1 MNYGK
6 REVREK
12 LERTGSSEVRQ
23 RNRFL
28 MFLVVLGVGL
38 VVGTAVILAAVAV
51 GAYTQII
58 RDTPVIESI
67 GDLEPKENKSIIY
80 AADGSIMQEL
90 VVSGS
95 NRINVSYDEIPK
107 NLVNAV
113 VAIEDARFFEHQG
126 VDVKGVFRAIF
137 VGLTKGSLSEGA
149 STITQQL
156 IKNNMYG
163 GGFETNLGDRV
174 TRKFQEQYLALQL
187 EQRVDKKTILEYYLN
202 TINFGANSL
211 GVEVAAQR
219 YFGKHVTALNLA
231 ECTVIAATT
240 SSPTRYNPITHP
252 DSNQVRRLIVLDKMV
267 EFGFI
272 TEEQREEAAGEEVY
286 QRIQATAE
294 AYTGQ
299 HAFSYF
305 TDAVFDDVL
314 KALQEELGYTESQ
327 AYSVMYNGGL
337 RIYTTEVPSIQT
349 IIDEE
354 VNNDANYFSRGP
366 DGLTNF
372 VLQYSLSYTLGIRTA
387 GGTDYYYNESAL
399 QSYFRDTLGR
409 SDFTLIFETLDSLQ
423 EAVQIFRTYILT
435 ETQGEIIAEN
445 VTSTMQPQASVVV
458 MDQKTGYVL
467 GISGGRGDKDEMGS
481 RVLNR
486 ATQSTRQPGSTFKIL
501 TTYAPAIDLKGA
513 TLASTYYDS
522 ELRLD
527 GRPVRNW
534 WGDTY
539 LGYSNIRQAIMA
551 SMNIIAIRCMENTV
565 TESLAYD
572 YARSFGISTL
582 IPGDKSPV
590 LAIGGITYGVTNLE
604 LTGAYASIANMG
616 VYNEP
621 IFWTRVTD
629 TEGNVILTNK
639 QVQKTVIREET
650 AKLLTSALE
659 DVITPQWPAFP
670 REGVGATNTSL
681 AIEGVHVAGKSGTT
695 NDVNDLWFVGFS
707 PNYTLG
713 VWSGYDSGI
722 VLGDGWNNHRY
733 LWRNIMMRISE
744 NVEDREFD
752 YSGLVKAKICSKSGL
767 LAREGVCDRCGDED
781 CHIYEEYFSP
791 NTVPTEYCNRHAEFS
806 ICNESGKLATQYCPV
821 NHITKKVYLTL
832 GQAELNDECITSDL
846 EFAVPEAIRNAYCPI
861 HYNGWDK
868 VTEAPDEEETGTGT
882 EEETEDSQGE
892 TSEEASGG
900 GD

>member
-12 LERTGSSEVRQ
+12 LERTGSYEVRQ

-28 MFLVVLGVGL
+28 MFLVVLGVGF
-38 VVGTAVILAAVAV
+38 VVGAAVIAASVAV
-51 GAYTQII
+51 GAYRQIL
-58 RDTPVIESI
+58 RDTPAIRSI

-80 AADGSIMQEL
+80 ASDGSIMQEL

-107 NLVNAV
+107 DLVNAV

-156 IKNNMYG
+156 IKNNVYG
-163 GGFETNLGDRV
+163 GGFETNMGDRI

-231 ECTVIAATT
+231 ECAVIAATT

-252 DSNQVRRLIVLDKMV
+252 DSNQVRRLIVLDKML
-267 EFGFI
+267 ESGFI
-272 TEEQREEAAGEEVY
+272 TEEQRNEAASEDVY

-305 TDAVFDDVL
+305 TDAVFEDVL
-314 KALQEELGYTESQ
+314 ETLQKELGYTESQ

-337 RIYTTEVPSIQT
+337 RIYTTEVPSIQN
-349 IIDEE
+349 IIDDE
-354 VNNDANYFSRGP
+354 VNNDANYFSRGA
-366 DGLTNF
+366 DGLTNY
-372 VLQYSLSYTLGIRTA
+372 VLQYSLSYTLGIRTS
-387 GGTDYYYNESAL
+387 GGTEYYYNETAL
-399 QSYFRDTLGR
+399 QNYFRDKLGR
-409 SDFTLIFETLDSLQ
+409 TDFTLIFDTLDSLN
-423 EAVQIFRTYILT
+423 EAVQIFRNYILN
-435 ETQGEIIAEN
+435 ETQGEVIAEN
-445 VTSTMQPQASVVV
+445 VTTTMEPQASVIVV
-458 MDQKTGYVL
+458 DQKTGYVL
-467 GISGGRGDKDEMGS
+467 GVSGGRGNKDEMGS

-513 TLASTYYDS
+513 TLGSPYYDS
-522 ELRLD
+522 QLLLD

-572 YARSFGISTL
+572 YVRSFGISTL
-582 IPGDKSPV
+582 IPQDKSPV

-604 LTGAYASIANMG
+604 LTGAYAAIANMG

-629 TEGNVILTNK
+629 SEGNVIPTNK
-639 QVQKTVIREET
+639 QAQKAVIREET
-650 AKLLTSALE
+650 AKLLTSAME
-659 DVITPQWPAFP
+659 DVITPQWMAFP

-681 AIEGVHVAGKSGTT
+681 AIEGMHVAGKSGTT

-707 PNYTLG
+707 PYYTLG
-713 VWSGYDSGI
+713 VWSGYDSGS
-722 VLGDGWNNHRY
+722 VLGDGWNTHRY

-744 NVEDREFD
+744 GQADREFD

-767 LAREGVCDRCGDED
+767 LAREGVCDKCGDED

-806 ICNESGKLATQYCPV
+806 ICTVSGKLASPYCP
-821 NHITKKVYLTL
+821 IGYTTKKVYMTL
-832 GQAELNDECITSDL
+832 GPIEATDNTPTGDL
-846 EFAVPEAIRNAYCPI
+846 EFIVPENIRNIYCPV
-861 HYNGWDK
+861 HYKDWEK
-868 VTEAPDEEETGTGT
+868 ETEAPTEETT
-882 EEETEDSQGE
+882 EEQTDPETD
-892 TSEEASGG
+892 SGG
-900 GD
+900 

>member
-1 MNYGK
+1 MKYGK
-6 REVREK
+6 RDVRDK
-12 LERTGSSEVRQ
+12 LERTGSAEVRQ
-23 RNRFL
+23 KNRFL
-28 MFLVVLGVGL
+28 MFLVVLGIGL
-38 VVGTAVILAAVAV
+38 VVSAAVIAAAIAV

-58 RDTPVIESI
+58 SDTPVIRSI

-80 AADGSIMQEL
+80 ASDGSVMQEL

-95 NRINVSYDEIPK
+95 NRINVSYDEIPRD
-107 NLVNAV
+107 LVNAV

-137 VGLTKGSLSEGA
+137 VGLTKGNLSEGA

-219 YFGKHVTALNLA
+219 YFGKHVSALSLA

-252 DSNQVRRLIVLDKMV
+252 DSNQIRRLIILDKML
-267 EFGFI
+267 
-272 TEEQREEAAGEEVY
+272 EEGYINEAQRAEAAKEDVY

-294 AYTGQ
+294 AYQGQ

-314 KALQEELGYTESQ
+314 KALQKELGYTENQ
-327 AYSVMYNGGL
+327 AYGVMYNGGL
-337 RIYTTEVPSIQT
+337 RIYTTEVPSIQAV
-349 IIDEE
+349 IDEE
-354 VNNDANYFSRGP
+354 VNNDANYFSRGA
-366 DGLTNF
+366 DGLTDF
-372 VLQYSLSYTLGIRTA
+372 ILQYSLSYTLGIRTA
-387 GGTDYYYNESAL
+387 GGSEYYYNETSIL
-399 QSYFRDTLGR
+399 NYFRDTLGKR
-409 SDFTLIFETLDSLQ
+409 DFTLIFDTLDSLN
-423 EAVQIFRTYILT
+423 ESVTVFRDYIVA
-435 ETQGEIIAEN
+435 ETKGEIIAEN
-445 VTSTMQPQASVVV
+445 VTATKEPQASVVV
-458 MDQKTGYVL
+458 VDQRTGYVL
-467 GISGGRGDKDEMGS
+467 GISGGRGNKDEMGS

-513 TLASTYYDS
+513 TLGSTYYDS
-522 ELRLD
+522 EYLLD

-534 WGDTY
+534 WGEPY
-539 LGYSNIRQAIMA
+539 LGYANVRQAIMA

-582 IPGDKSPV
+582 VPSDKSPV

-616 VYNEP
+616 VYKEP

-629 TEGNVILTNK
+629 TEGNLILENA
-639 QVQKTVIREET
+639 QEQKTVIREET
-650 AKLLTSALE
+650 AKLLTSAME
-659 DVITPQWPAFP
+659 DVITPQWTAFP

-707 PNYTLG
+707 PYYTLG

-722 VLGDGWNNHRY
+722 VLGDGWNTHRY
-733 LWRNIMMRISE
+733 LWRNIMTRISE
-744 NVEDREFD
+744 GLEDKEFD

-781 CHIYEEYFSP
+781 CHVYEEYFSP

-806 ICNESGKLATQYCPV
+806 ICSESGKLANNYCPLGSV
-821 NHITKKVYLTL
+821 TRKVYLKL
-832 GQAELNDECITSDL
+832 GQSELNDSCETVDL
-846 EFAVPEAIRNAYCPI
+846 AFVIPEELQNSTCSV
-861 HYNGWDK
+861 HFKGWDET
-868 VTEAPDEEETGTGT
+868 TEAPTDEEPEEDETAAQDRNGP
-882 EEETEDSQGE
+882 EDSGE
-892 TSEEASGG
+892 SDGSP
-900 GD
+900 

>member
-28 MFLVVLGVGL
+28 MFLVVLAVGL
-38 VVGTAVILAAVAV
+38 VVGSAVIGAAVAI

-67 GDLEPKENKSIIY
+67 SDLEPKENKSIIY

-95 NRINVSYDEIPK
+95 NRINVSYEEIPRD
-107 NLVNAV
+107 LVNAV

-137 VGLTKGSLSEGA
+137 VGLTKGNLSEGA

-156 IKNNMYG
+156 IKNNLYG
-163 GGFETNLGDRV
+163 GGFETNLGDRI

-187 EQRVDKKTILEYYLN
+187 EQRIDKKTILEYYLN

-231 ECTVIAATT
+231 ECAVIAATT

-252 DSNQVRRLIVLDKMV
+252 EANQKRRLIVLDKML
-267 EFGFI
+267 ELGFI
-272 TEEQREEAAGEEVY
+272 NEEQRKEAANEDVY

-327 AYSVMYNGGL
+327 AYSVMYTGGT
-337 RIYTTEVPSIQT
+337 RIYTTEVPSIQA
-349 IIDEE
+349 IIDDE
-354 VNNDANYFSRGP
+354 VNNDANYFSRGE

-387 GGTDYYYNESAL
+387 GGTEYYYNETAL
-399 QSYFRDTLGR
+399 QNYFRDTLGQNN
-409 SDFTLIFETLDSLQ
+409 FTLIFDTLDSLN
-423 EAVQIFRTYILT
+423 EAVQIFRTYILDQ
-435 ETQGEIIAEN
+435 TQGEVIAEN
-445 VTSTMQPQASVVV
+445 VTTTMEPQASVIVI
-458 MDQKTGYVL
+458 DQKTGYVL
-467 GISGGRGDKDEMGS
+467 GVSGGRGDKDEMGS

-513 TLASTYYDS
+513 TLGSTYYDS

-527 GRPVRNW
+527 GRTVRNW
-534 WGDTY
+534 WGDAY
-539 LGYSNIRQAIMA
+539 MGYSNIRQAIMA

-582 IPGDKSPV
+582 IPQDKSPV

-604 LTGAYASIANMG
+604 LTAAYASIANMG

-629 TEGNVILTNK
+629 TDGNVILTNK
-639 QVQKTVIREET
+639 QAQKTVIREET
-650 AKLLTSALE
+650 AKLLTSAME
-659 DVITPQWPAFP
+659 DVVTPQWTAFP

-681 AIEGVHVAGKSGTT
+681 AIDGVHVAGKSGTT

-707 PNYTLG
+707 PNFTLG
-713 VWSGYDSGI
+713 VWSGYDSG
-722 VLGDGWNNHRY
+722 VVMGDGWNTHRY

-767 LAREGVCDRCGDED
+767 LAREGVCDKCGDED

-806 ICNESGKLATQYCPV
+806 ICAVSGKLATQYCPLGYV
-821 NHITKKVYLTL
+821 TKKVYMTL
-832 GQAELNDECITSDL
+832 GQVEMNDGTETADL
-846 EFAVPEAIRNAYCPI
+846 AFVVPDDLKNSYCPV
-861 HYNGWDK
+861 HYSGWDRT
-868 VTEAPDEEETGTGT
+868 TEPPET
-882 EEETEDSQGE
+882 EPPEETEKETTDAAESQP
-892 TSEEASGG
+892 G

>member
-28 MFLVVLGVGL
+28 MFLVVLAVGL
-38 VVGTAVILAAVAV
+38 VVGAAVVSASVAV

-58 RDTPVIESI
+58 KDTPSIRSI

-80 AADGSIMQEL
+80 ASDGSIMQEL

-107 NLVNAV
+107 DLVNAV

-156 IKNNMYG
+156 IKNNVYG
-163 GGFETNLGDRV
+163 GGFETNMGDRIS
-174 TRKFQEQYLALQL
+174 RKFQEQYLALQL

-231 ECTVIAATT
+231 ECAVIAATT

-252 DSNQVRRLIVLDKMV
+252 ESNQVRRLIVLDKML
-267 EFGFI
+267 ELGMI
-272 TEEQREEAAGEEVY
+272 TKEQRDEAASEDVY

-337 RIYTTEVPSIQT
+337 RIYTTEVPSIQS
-349 IIDEE
+349 IIDDE
-354 VNNDANYFSRGP
+354 VNNDANYFSRGE

-372 VLQYSLSYTLGIRTA
+372 VLQYSLSYTLGIRTV
-387 GGTDYYYNESAL
+387 GGTEYYYNETAL
-399 QSYFRDTLGR
+399 QNYYRDKRGQ
-409 SDFTLIFETLDSLQ
+409 SDFTLIFDTLDSLN
-423 EAVQIFRTYILT
+423 EAVQNFREYILT
-435 ETQGEIIAEN
+435 ETQGEVIAEN
-445 VTSTMQPQASVVV
+445 VTTTMEPQASVVV
-458 MDQKTGYVL
+458 IDQKTGYVL
-467 GISGGRGDKDEMGS
+467 GVSGGRGNKDELGS

-501 TTYAPAIDLKGA
+501 TTYAPAIDLKGV
-513 TLASTYYDS
+513 TLGSTYYDS
-522 ELRLD
+522 ELLLD

-534 WGDTY
+534 WGEPY
-539 LGYSNIRQAIMA
+539 LGYSNVRQAIMA

-582 IPGDKSPV
+582 IPQDKTPV

-604 LTGAYASIANMG
+604 LSAAYASIANMG

-629 TEGNVILTNK
+629 SEGNVILINK
-639 QVQKTVIREET
+639 QTQKTVISEET
-650 AKLLTSALE
+650 SKLLTSALE

-670 REGVGATNTSL
+670 REGVIATNTTL
-681 AIEGVHVAGKSGTT
+681 AIDGVHVAGKSGTT
-695 NDVNDLWFVGFS
+695 NDTNDLWFVGFS

-722 VLGDGWNNHRY
+722 VLGDGWNTHRY

-744 NVEDREFD
+744 DVEDREFD
-752 YSGLVKAKICSKSGL
+752 YTGLVKARICSKSGL
-767 LAREGVCDRCGDED
+767 LAREGVCDKCGDED

-806 ICNESGKLATQYCPV
+806 ICAVSGKLATQFCPLGYV
-821 NHITKKVYLTL
+821 TKKVYLTL
-832 GQAELNDECITSDL
+832 GQVEMNDSCETVDL
-846 EFAVPEAIRNAYCPI
+846 AFVVPDDLKNSFCPV
-861 HYNGWDK
+861 HYSGWDR
-868 VTEAPDEEETGTGT
+868 VTEPPT
-882 EEETEDSQGE
+882 EPPTEKETEKETVDAAESQP
-892 TSEEASGG
+892 G

>member
-6 REVREK
+6 RQVREK
-12 LERTGSSEVRQ
+12 LDRTGSSEVRQ

-38 VVGTAVILAAVAV
+38 VVSMAVIAASIAV
-51 GAYTQII
+51 GAYMQILS
-58 RDTPVIESI
+58 DTPVIRSI
-67 GDLEPKENKSIIY
+67 SDLEPKENKSIIY
-80 AADGSIMQEL
+80 ASDGSIMQEL

-95 NRINVSYDEIPK
+95 NRINVSLKEVPK
-107 NLVNAV
+107 DLINAV

-156 IKNNMYG
+156 IKNNMYE
-163 GGFETNLGDRV
+163 GGFETNLGDRI
-174 TRKFQEQYLALQL
+174 TRKFQEQYLALRL
-187 EQRVDKKTILEYYLN
+187 EQQVDKDTILEYYLN

-219 YFGKHVTALNLA
+219 YFGKHVSALNLA

-252 DSNQVRRLIVLDKMV
+252 DSNQIRRLIILDKML
-267 EFGFI
+267 
-272 TEEQREEAAGEEVY
+272 EEGYISEAQREEASKEDVY

-294 AYTGQ
+294 AYTGM

-314 KALQEELGYTESQ
+314 KALQTELGYTESQ
-327 AYSVMYNGGL
+327 AYSAMYNGGL
-337 RIYTTEVPSIQT
+337 RIYTTEVPSIQA

-354 VNNDANYFSRGP
+354 VNNDANYFSRGA
-366 DGLTNF
+366 DGLTDF
-372 VLQYSLSYTLGIRTA
+372 ILQYSLSYTLGIRTP
-387 GGTDYYYNESAL
+387 GGNEYYYNETSL
-399 QSYFRDTLGR
+399 LNYFRDTLGR
-409 SDFTLIFETLDSLQ
+409 EDFTLIFDTIDSLNDSV
-423 EAVQIFRTYILT
+423 AAFKDYIIR

-445 VTSTMQPQASVVV
+445 ITATKEPQASVVV

-467 GISGGRGDKDEMGS
+467 GICGGRGNKDEMGS
-481 RVLNR
+481 RILNR

-513 TLASTYYDS
+513 TLGSTYYDS
-522 ELRLD
+522 ELLVD
-527 GRPVRNW
+527 GRAIRNW

-551 SMNIIAIRCMENTV
+551 SMNVIAIRCMENTV

-572 YARSFGISTL
+572 YVRSFGITTL
-582 IPGDKSPV
+582 VPGDKSPV

-604 LTGAYASIANMG
+604 LTGAYAAIANQG

-629 TEGNVILTNK
+629 TEGNVILQNS
-639 QVQKTVIREET
+639 QDQKTVISEET

-681 AIEGVHVAGKSGTT
+681 AIEGMHVAGKSGTT
-695 NDVNDLWFVGFS
+695 NDVNDLWFVGYS
-707 PNYTLG
+707 PYYTLG
-713 VWSGYDSGI
+713 VWSGYDSGT
-722 VLGDGWNNHRY
+722 VLGDGWNTHRY
-733 LWRNIMMRISE
+733 LWKNIMSRITE
-744 NVEDREFD
+744 GLEDREFD

-767 LAREGVCDRCGDED
+767 LAREGVCDKCGDED

-791 NTVPTEYCNRHAEFS
+791 NTVPTEYCNRHAEFA
-806 ICNESGKLATQYCPV
+806 ICSESGKLANKYCPERSV
-821 NHITKKVYLTL
+821 VRKVYMKL
-832 GQAELNDECITSDL
+832 GQSEQGDQTETGDLAFVIPDDILNSS
-846 EFAVPEAIRNAYCPI
+846 CPL
-861 HYNGWDK
+861 HFNGWDATTEPPTEET
-868 VTEAPDEEETGTGT
+868 TEAR
-882 EEETEDSQGE
+882 EETEKE
-892 TSEEASGG
+892 TVEEEGAEAP

>member
-1 MNYGK
+1 MKYGK
-6 REVREK
+6 RDVRDK
-12 LERTGSSEVRQ
+12 LERTGSAEVRQ
-23 RNRFL
+23 KNRFL
-28 MFLVVLGVGL
+28 MFLVVLGIGL
-38 VVGTAVILAAVAV
+38 VVSAAVIAAAIAV

-58 RDTPVIESI
+58 SDTPVIRSI

-80 AADGSIMQEL
+80 ASDGSVMQEL

-95 NRINVSYDEIPK
+95 NRINVSYDEIPRD
-107 NLVNAV
+107 LVNAV

-137 VGLTKGSLSEGA
+137 VGLTKGNLSEGA

-219 YFGKHVTALNLA
+219 YFGKHVSALSLA

-252 DSNQVRRLIVLDKMV
+252 DSNQIRRLIILDKML
-267 EFGFI
+267 
-272 TEEQREEAAGEEVY
+272 EEGYISEAQRAEAAKEDVY

-294 AYTGQ
+294 AYQGQ

-314 KALQEELGYTESQ
+314 KALQKELGYTENQ
-327 AYSVMYNGGL
+327 AYGVMYNGGL
-337 RIYTTEVPSIQT
+337 RIYTTEVPSIQAV
-349 IIDEE
+349 IDEE
-354 VNNDANYFSRGP
+354 VNNDANYFSRGA
-366 DGLTNF
+366 DGLTDF
-372 VLQYSLSYTLGIRTA
+372 ILQYSLSYTLGIRTA
-387 GGTDYYYNESAL
+387 GGSEYYYNETSIL
-399 QSYFRDTLGR
+399 NYFRDTLGKR
-409 SDFTLIFETLDSLQ
+409 DFTLIFDTLDSLN
-423 EAVQIFRTYILT
+423 ESVTVFRDYIVA
-435 ETQGEIIAEN
+435 ETRGEIIAEN
-445 VTSTMQPQASVVV
+445 VTATKEPQASVVV
-458 MDQKTGYVL
+458 VDQRTGYVL
-467 GISGGRGDKDEMGS
+467 GISGGRGNKDEMGS

-513 TLASTYYDS
+513 TLGSTYYDS
-522 ELRLD
+522 EYLLD

-534 WGDTY
+534 WGEPY
-539 LGYSNIRQAIMA
+539 LGYANVRQAIMA

-582 IPGDKSPV
+582 VPNDKSPV

-629 TEGNVILTNK
+629 TEGNLILENV
-639 QVQKTVIREET
+639 QEQKTVIREET
-650 AKLLTSALE
+650 AKLLTSAME
-659 DVITPQWPAFP
+659 DVITPQWTAFP

-707 PNYTLG
+707 PYYTLG

-722 VLGDGWNNHRY
+722 VLGDGWNTHRY
-733 LWRNIMMRISE
+733 LWRNIMTRISE
-744 NVEDREFD
+744 GLEDTEFD

-781 CHIYEEYFSP
+781 CHVYEEYFSP

-806 ICNESGKLATQYCPV
+806 ICSESGKLANNYCPLGSV
-821 NHITKKVYLTL
+821 TRKVYLKL
-832 GQAELNDECITSDL
+832 GQSELNDSCETVDL
-846 EFAVPEAIRNAYCPI
+846 AFVIPEELQNSTCNV
-861 HYNGWDK
+861 HFKGWDET
-868 VTEAPDEEETGTGT
+868 TEAPTDEEPEEDETAAQDRNGP
-882 EEETEDSQGE
+882 EDSGE
-892 TSEEASGG
+892 SDGSP
-900 GD
+900 

>member
-12 LERTGSSEVRQ
+12 LERTGSYEVRQ

-28 MFLVVLGVGL
+28 MFLVVLGVGF
-38 VVGTAVILAAVAV
+38 VVGAAVIAASVAV
-51 GAYTQII
+51 GAYRQIL
-58 RDTPVIESI
+58 RDTPAIRSI

-80 AADGSIMQEL
+80 ASDGSIMQEL

-107 NLVNAV
+107 DLINAV

-156 IKNNMYG
+156 IKNNVYG
-163 GGFETNLGDRV
+163 GGFETNMGDRI

-187 EQRVDKKTILEYYLN
+187 EQRVNKKTILEYYLN

-231 ECTVIAATT
+231 ECAVIAATT

-252 DSNQVRRLIVLDKMV
+252 DSNQIRRLIVLDKML
-267 EFGFI
+267 ESGFI
-272 TEEQREEAAGEEVY
+272 TEEQRNEAASEDVY

-305 TDAVFDDVL
+305 TDAVFEDVL
-314 KALQEELGYTESQ
+314 ETLQKELGYTESQ

-337 RIYTTEVPSIQT
+337 RIYTTEVPSIQN
-349 IIDEE
+349 IIDDE
-354 VNNDANYFSRGP
+354 VNNDANYFSRGA
-366 DGLTNF
+366 DGLTNY
-372 VLQYSLSYTLGIRTA
+372 VLQYSLSYTLGIRTS
-387 GGTDYYYNESAL
+387 GGTEYYYNETAL
-399 QSYFRDTLGR
+399 QNYFRDKLGR
-409 SDFTLIFETLDSLQ
+409 TDFTLIFDTLDSLN
-423 EAVQIFRTYILT
+423 EAVQIFRSYILN
-435 ETQGEIIAEN
+435 ETQGEVIAEN
-445 VTSTMQPQASVVV
+445 VTTTMEPQASVIVV
-458 MDQKTGYVL
+458 DQKTGYVL
-467 GISGGRGDKDEMGS
+467 GVSGGRGNKDEMGS

-513 TLASTYYDS
+513 TLGSTYYDS
-522 ELRLD
+522 QLLLD

-572 YARSFGISTL
+572 YVRSFGISTL
-582 IPGDKSPV
+582 IPQDKSPV

-604 LTGAYASIANMG
+604 LTGAYAAIANMG

-629 TEGNVILTNK
+629 SEGNVILTNK
-639 QVQKTVIREET
+639 QAQKAVIREET
-650 AKLLTSALE
+650 AKLLTSAME
-659 DVITPQWPAFP
+659 DVITPQWMAFP

-681 AIEGVHVAGKSGTT
+681 AIEGMHVAGKSGTT

-707 PNYTLG
+707 PYYTLG
-713 VWSGYDSGI
+713 VWSGYDSGS
-722 VLGDGWNNHRY
+722 VLGDGWNTHRY

-744 NVEDREFD
+744 GQVDREFD

-767 LAREGVCDRCGDED
+767 LAREGVCDKCGDED

-806 ICNESGKLATQYCPV
+806 ICTVSGKLASPYCPLGYT
-821 NHITKKVYLTL
+821 TKKVYMTL
-832 GQAELNDECITSDL
+832 GPIEATDDTPTGDL
-846 EFAVPEAIRNAYCPI
+846 AFVVPENIRNIYCPV
-861 HYNGWDK
+861 HYKDWEK
-868 VTEAPDEEETGTGT
+868 ETEAPSEETT
-882 EEETEDSQGE
+882 EEQTDPETD
-892 TSEEASGG
+892 SGG
-900 GD
+900 